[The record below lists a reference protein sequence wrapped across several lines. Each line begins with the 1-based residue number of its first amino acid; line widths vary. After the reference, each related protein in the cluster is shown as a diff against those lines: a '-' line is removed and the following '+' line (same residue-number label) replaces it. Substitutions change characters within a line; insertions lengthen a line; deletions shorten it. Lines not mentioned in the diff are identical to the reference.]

1 MLQIGRDLLR
11 DRDFD
16 QVTVKEIADASQS
29 SVGSFYNSFGDKDK
43 YFTCLIEEMI
53 KRRKAA
59 AYHNFEQPFERLPEF
74 LALGAIQNFN
84 EHQGIIRSALRKHL
98 LGIPA
103 WTPIAKMSREFIDQY
118 RSLCSSHLARSLNSS
133 ESLRIAFAFSWLY
146 GMLMQRVMQINDI
159 HQSDIDQEHFARY
172 TVRNFRRLLDDALE
186 PDEER

>member
-1 MLQIGRDLLR
+1 MLRVGRDLLE

-16 QVTVKEIADASQS
+16 QVSVKEIADASSS

-43 YFTCLIEEMI
+43 YFSCLIEEMI

-59 AYHNFEQPFERLPEF
+59 AQNNFAQPFERLPEV
-74 LALGAIQNFN
+74 LALGAIENFN
-84 EHQGIIRSALRKHL
+84 KHQGIIRSALRKHL

-103 WTPIAKMSREFIDQY
+103 WAPIAKMSGEFIDQY
-118 RSLCSSHLARSLNSS
+118 RALCGVHLGRSVNAS
-133 ESLRIAFAFSWLY
+133 ESRRIAFAFSWLY

-172 TVRNFRRLLDDALE
+172 TVRNFKRLLDDALE
-186 PDEER
+186 PDEVR